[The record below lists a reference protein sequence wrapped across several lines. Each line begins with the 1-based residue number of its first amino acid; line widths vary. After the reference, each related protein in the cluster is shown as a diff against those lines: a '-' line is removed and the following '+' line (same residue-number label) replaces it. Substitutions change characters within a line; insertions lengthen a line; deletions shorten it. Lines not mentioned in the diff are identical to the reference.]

1 MIIMGGVFLCGCSS
15 YRFQGHVAKGTCI
28 SASCAQKYRI
38 GSVVFREDRQ
48 FAVVSPWDI
57 YEFYEFNE
65 IRFRRDVMKR
75 NPDLFTGSAKGIP
88 LAVTIRVFYDGRP
101 KDGDISGILRYFL
114 TLGVCPLRIGVTT
127 PCEITVSMVGA
138 RNISQSCAFQFR
150 EDLKMSAMS
159 PLGWIQF
166 ETVPEAT
173 SCRRSNGFMTAPG
186 INTKCKED
194 WEAVFIETVT
204 DGIEVC
210 IREIEKRTPPDVL
223 ARLANV
229 PQ

>member
-1 MIIMGGVFLCGCSS
+1 MVGVFLCGCSS

-28 SASCAQKYRI
+28 SESCAQKYRI
-38 GSVVFREDRQ
+38 GSVVFRVDRQ
-48 FAVVSPWDI
+48 FAVVSPWDGD
-57 YEFYEFNE
+57 EFNE
-65 IRFRRDVMKR
+65 LRIRRDVMKR
-75 NPDLFTGSAKGIP
+75 NPNLFTCSAKGVP
-88 LAVTIRVFYDGRP
+88 LAVTIRVFYGYGEP
-101 KDGDISGILRYFL
+101 KDGDISGLLPYFM

-138 RNISQSCAFQFR
+138 RNISQSFAFQFR

-159 PLGWIQF
+159 PLGLIQF
-166 ETVPEAT
+166 DTVPEAT
-173 SCRRSNGFMTAPG
+173 SCRRGNGLMTAPG
-186 INTKCKED
+186 INRKCKGD
-194 WEAVFIETVT
+194 WEAVFIETFT
-204 DGIEVC
+204 DGIELC